1 MAVIIISKEYASSTW
16 CLEELAKIVECMN
29 DREMNVV
36 PIFYHVEPSDVRHQ
50 KGAFGDAFA
59 QHEKNPENK
68 EKVQT
73 WKNALKEMANHT
85 GRHLKT
91 NEDDEPMFIKSIV
104 ERISRKVKE
113 LIRGDPEYNLVGMDS
128 HLMEMDNHLNIETDD
143 HPRFVGICGMSGMG
157 KTTLARV
164 IFRKFKR
171 RFQAVSFIENVSSRS
186 KENGLVALQENLLSD
201 MKLKDDEEK
210 WDVLKGINVTRNR
223 LRDAKVLIVL
233 DDVDEREQ
241 LETLAGNCNWFGR
254 GSRIIVTTKDR
265 QLLKSHG
272 VENIYPIKGL
282 QEREALQLFC
292 QEAFH
297 NNSVQFRDQNLCNG
311 YVSYAEGHPLTLK
324 RLGFYLRTKGGK
336 VWSSL
341 LARLQEYPDQH
352 IQEQLEKD
360 YDALAETEK
369 KMFLDIACFFHEE
382 DQDRVLDLL
391 EASSGYRPT
400 IDIVTLEDKSLI
412 TILEKKLWMHSLLQR
427 TGREIVRCEDRE
439 EPGKRSR
446 LWRRDDIFEVLRENS
461 GTKKVQGIM
470 LSLSSPRQKE
480 DLNPEA
486 FSNMK
491 KLRLIKICGVNLPP
505 RGLDSLSNWLR
516 LMEWHQYSL
525 GCIPE
530 SFQPSNL
537 VELIMHRS
545 SFVELPMA
553 FLKLKK
559 LKVMDFSGSEKL
571 MMTPDFSG
579 CPSLQK
585 LIFEGCT
592 KLSEVHPSIGA
603 LDRLI
608 LLNLKE
614 CKKLLV
620 FPSAICCLPALKTL
634 ILSGTTLSLQNFF
647 SGLTSLVALDLSDC
661 NLLDGALPDDL
672 NSLSSLESL
681 NLSRNNFTCLPGSI
695 SQLPKLKSLCLD
707 NCSGLQLLPNLPS
720 TTLVMTRECTSLPNF
735 SNQVVGSTSGG
746 GESTVINCHS
756 EVSSL
761 YPHCQPP
768 GMEEQIHQNDKYHG
782 MPQTGIPSQ
791 YDQECPS
798 RNIVSNELGGLTSA
812 GGSTS
817 DDMLREASGVG
828 SARKRKMGEAFG
840 QGEMAKEVR
849 FDKPDQPNAD

>member
-1 MAVIIISKEYASSTW
+1 
-16 CLEELAKIVECMN
+16 
-29 DREMNVV
+29 
-36 PIFYHVEPSDVRHQ
+36 
-50 KGAFGDAFA
+50 
-59 QHEKNPENK
+59 
-68 EKVQT
+68 
-73 WKNALKEMANHT
+73 
-85 GRHLKT
+85 
-91 NEDDEPMFIKSIV
+91 MFIKSIV

-461 GTKKVQGIM
+461 
-470 LSLSSPRQKE
+470 
-480 DLNPEA
+480 
-486 FSNMK
+486 
-491 KLRLIKICGVNLPP
+491 
-505 RGLDSLSNWLR
+505 
-516 LMEWHQYSL
+516 
-525 GCIPE
+525 
-530 SFQPSNL
+530 
-537 VELIMHRS
+537 
-545 SFVELPMA
+545 
-553 FLKLKK
+553 KLKK